1 VRDLP
6 LRDPQALP
14 NALIVADHFH
24 LVSLANKAVTEV
36 RRRVTVD
43 TTGHRGT
50 AKDPIWAKRTRLL
63 RAKERLS
70 PEAFT
75 KMWNGLIDNDPSGQ
89 ILSAWIAKEEL
100 RKLLTLART
109 GGVRHDVAHQL
120 FRFNNWCA
128 GSTVPELERLAS
140 TIEAWWPEVLGFL
153 QTGVT
158 NAATEATNRTVKTAA
173 RTAYGFRNLNNQ
185 RRRVRFAC
193 TRCHRRATDR

>member
-1 VRDLP
+1 MRDLP

-128 GSTVPELERLAS
+128 GSAVPELERLAS
-140 TIEAWWPEVLGFL
+140 TIEAWWPESWVSCKPASP
-153 QTGVT
+153 TP
-158 NAATEATNRTVKTAA
+158 RP
-173 RTAYGFRNLNNQ
+173 
-185 RRRVRFAC
+185 RRR
-193 TRCHRRATDR
+193 TGP